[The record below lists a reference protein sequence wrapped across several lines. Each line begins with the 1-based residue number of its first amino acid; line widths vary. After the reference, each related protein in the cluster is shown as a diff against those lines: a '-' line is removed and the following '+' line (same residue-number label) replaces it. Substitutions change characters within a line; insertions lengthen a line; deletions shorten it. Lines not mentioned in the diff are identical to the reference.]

1 MIQLVH
7 STQAI
12 VTTPEAVATDGSLC
26 GPGVCALQQTVA
38 T

>member
-7 STQAI
+7 STQTI

-26 GPGVCALQQTVA
+26 GPGV
-38 T
+38 